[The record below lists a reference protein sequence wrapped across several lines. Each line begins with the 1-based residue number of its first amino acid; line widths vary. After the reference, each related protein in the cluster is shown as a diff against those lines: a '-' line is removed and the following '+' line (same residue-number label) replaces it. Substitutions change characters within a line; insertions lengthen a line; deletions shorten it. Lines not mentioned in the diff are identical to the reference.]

1 MADLSRDD
9 ILSAGLQS
17 FLSAP
22 NAWNKTAA
30 KALIEQAG
38 RAEYDENVKDA
49 FGRYPSENGF
59 PITMHRGHIVSLCH
73 ALPSANGSGPAFC
86 PPAIFD
92 GGAK

>member
-1 MADLSRDD
+1 MDDRSRDE
-9 ILSAGLQS
+9 IISAGLAQ
-17 FLSAP
+17 FLAAP
-22 NAWNKTAA
+22 GAWNKTAA
-30 KALIEQAG
+30 KKLIEDAG

-59 PITMHRGHIVSLCH
+59 PITTHRGHIVSFCH
-73 ALPSANGSGPAFC
+73 ALPSANGGGPAFC